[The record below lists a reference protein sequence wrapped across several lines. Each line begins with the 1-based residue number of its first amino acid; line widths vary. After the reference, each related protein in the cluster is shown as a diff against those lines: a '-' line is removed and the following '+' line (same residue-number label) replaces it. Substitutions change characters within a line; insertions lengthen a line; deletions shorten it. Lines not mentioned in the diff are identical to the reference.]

1 MRIRHSLLCVSV
13 LVVGSQSH
21 ATEFN
26 SSFLSIDGT
35 TDVDLSQFSQA
46 DFTLPGEY
54 MLEVQ
59 VNDLFYG
66 LQPIEFVA
74 LDASGAGKPC
84 LRAELVAQFGLK
96 PSLAKDLP
104 RFHGG
109 RCVDLAAIEGV
120 TVRYLKGDGRLRITI
135 PQAALE
141 FTDGTYLPPE
151 RWSDGIAGAM
161 LDYRVIANT
170 NRSFGS
176 GGRQTNAV
184 QAYGTIGANWGAWR
198 VRGDYQAQSN
208 VGNTVYADRT
218 FRFSRLYAFRAL
230 PSIQS
235 TVTFGD
241 DYLSSDIFDTFA
253 LTGASI
259 RSDDRMLP
267 PSLRGYAPLISGVA
281 RTNAT
286 VTVSQQGRVL
296 YVTRVSP
303 GAFALQNINTSV
315 QGTLDVAVEEED
327 GSVQRFQVTT
337 AAVPFLAR
345 TGQFRYKAAVGKP
358 RRFGG
363 AGITPF
369 FGFGE
374 AAYGLP
380 FDVTVY
386 GGFIAAS
393 GYTSIALGVGRDFGT
408 FGAVSADVTHARA
421 RLWWNGATRHG
432 NSYRINYS
440 KHFDGLDADVRFFG
454 YRFSERDYTNFAQF
468 SGDPTAY
475 GLANSKQRYS
485 ATMSKRFGDTSA
497 YFSYDQTTYWER
509 ASEQRVGVTLTRAF
523 SVGALRN
530 LNVSVSAFRTQSAG
544 AGGNQVSVTATLPI
558 GGRHTVT
565 SNLTTGN
572 GSTSVNAGYLYD
584 DPAGRTYQIS
594 AGATD
599 GRASANAS
607 FRQRTSAYQLTAQAS
622 TVANGYAAASLEV
635 DGSLVATQYG
645 IAAHANGNAGDTR
658 LLVSTDGVRDVPL
671 SGTLTHTDSRGYAVL
686 DGISPYNVYD
696 AAVNV
701 EKLPLEV
708 QVSNPIQRM
717 VLTDGAIGFVQFSAA
732 RGSNLYL
739 TLTDAAGKPLPFGAS
754 VQDAANGKELGIVG
768 EGGAAYLTQVQPKS
782 SLVVRAGERTLCTI
796 GTLPNRLQLEGT
808 PIPVACDM
816 SGAPHAAAA
825 QPETIH

>member
-1 MRIRHSLLCVSV
+1 M

-544 AGGNQVSVTATLPI
+544 ASGNQVSVTATLPI

-594 AGATD
+594 AGTTD

-796 GTLPNRLQLEGT
+796 DTLPNRLQLEGT

-816 SGAPHAAAA
+816 TVAPHAAA

>member
-26 SSFLSIDGT
+26 SSFLSIDGA

-161 LDYRVIANT
+161 LDYRVIANM

-303 GAFALQNINTSV
+303 GAFALQNIDTSV

-432 NSYRINYS
+432 NAYRINYS

-544 AGGNQVSVTATLPI
+544 ASGNQVSVTATLPI

-594 AGATD
+594 AGTTD

-782 SLVVRAGERTLCTI
+782 SLVVRAGERTVCTVD
-796 GTLPNRLQLEGT
+796 TLPNRLQLEGT
-808 PIPVACDM
+808 PIPVACDTTV
-816 SGAPHAAAA
+816 APHAAAA

>member
-1 MRIRHSLLCVSV
+1 M

-544 AGGNQVSVTATLPI
+544 ASGNQVSVTATLPI

-594 AGATD
+594 AGTTD

-796 GTLPNRLQLEGT
+796 DTLPNRLQLEGT

>member
-1 MRIRHSLLCVSV
+1 M

-26 SSFLSIDGT
+26 SSFLSIDGA
-35 TDVDLSQFSQA
+35 TDVDLSQFSQP

-59 VNDLFYG
+59 VNDLFFG

-96 PSLAKDLP
+96 PSLAKELP

-544 AGGNQVSVTATLPI
+544 ASGNQVSVTATLPI

-594 AGATD
+594 AGTTD

-796 GTLPNRLQLEGT
+796 DTLPNRLQLEGT

>member
-1 MRIRHSLLCVSV
+1 M

-26 SSFLSIDGT
+26 SSFLSIDGA

-96 PSLAKDLP
+96 PSLAKELP
-104 RFHGG
+104 RFHGE

-432 NSYRINYS
+432 NAYRINYS

-523 SVGALRN
+523 SIGALRN

-544 AGGNQVSVTATLPI
+544 ASGNQVSVTATLPI

-594 AGATD
+594 AGTTD

-782 SLVVRAGERTLCTI
+782 SLVVRAGERTLCTVD
-796 GTLPNRLQLEGT
+796 TLPNRLQLEGT
-808 PIPVACDM
+808 PIPVACDTTV
-816 SGAPHAAAA
+816 APHAAAA

>member
-1 MRIRHSLLCVSV
+1 M
-13 LVVGSQSH
+13 VVGSQSH

-26 SSFLSIDGT
+26 LSFLSIDGT

-544 AGGNQVSVTATLPI
+544 ASGNQVSVTATLPI

-594 AGATD
+594 AGTTD

-796 GTLPNRLQLEGT
+796 DTLPNRLQLEGT

>member
-544 AGGNQVSVTATLPI
+544 ASGNQVSVTATLPI

-594 AGATD
+594 AGTTD

-796 GTLPNRLQLEGT
+796 DTLPNRLQLEGT

-816 SGAPHAAAA
+816 TVAPHAAA

>member
-1 MRIRHSLLCVSV
+1 M

-26 SSFLSIDGT
+26 SSFLSIDGA

-66 LQPIEFVA
+66 LQPIDFVA

-594 AGATD
+594 AGTTD

-796 GTLPNRLQLEGT
+796 DTLPNRLQLEGT

>member
-1 MRIRHSLLCVSV
+1 M

-135 PQAALE
+135 PQVALE

-544 AGGNQVSVTATLPI
+544 ASGNQVSVTATLPI

-594 AGATD
+594 AGTTD

-717 VLTDGAIGFVQFSAA
+717 VLTDGAIGLVQFSAA

-796 GTLPNRLQLEGT
+796 DTLPNRLQLEGT

>member
-135 PQAALE
+135 PQVALE

-544 AGGNQVSVTATLPI
+544 ASGNQVSVTATLPI

-594 AGATD
+594 AGTTD

-717 VLTDGAIGFVQFSAA
+717 VLTDGAIGLVQFSAA

-796 GTLPNRLQLEGT
+796 DTLPNRLQLEGT

>member
-1 MRIRHSLLCVSV
+1 M

-235 TVTFGD
+235 TATFGD

-544 AGGNQVSVTATLPI
+544 ASGNQVSVTATLPI

-594 AGATD
+594 AGTTD

-796 GTLPNRLQLEGT
+796 DTLPNRLQLEGT

>member
-1 MRIRHSLLCVSV
+1 M

-26 SSFLSIDGT
+26 SSFLSIDGA

-135 PQAALE
+135 PQAAFE

-198 VRGDYQAQSN
+198 ARGDYQAQSN

-286 VTVSQQGRVL
+286 VTVSQQGRVV

-303 GAFALQNINTSV
+303 GAFALQNIDTSV

-432 NSYRINYS
+432 NAYRINYS

-544 AGGNQVSVTATLPI
+544 ASGNQVSVTATLPI

-584 DPAGRTYQIS
+584 DPAGRTYQIG
-594 AGATD
+594 AGTTD

-671 SGTLTHTDSRGYAVL
+671 SGTLTHTDSRGYALL

-782 SLVVRAGERTLCTI
+782 SLVVRAGERTLCTVD
-796 GTLPNRLQLEGT
+796 TLPNRLQLEGT
-808 PIPVACDM
+808 PIPVACDTTV
-816 SGAPHAAAA
+816 APHAAAA

>member
-1 MRIRHSLLCVSV
+1 M

-253 LTGASI
+253 LTGAAI

-594 AGATD
+594 AGTTD

-796 GTLPNRLQLEGT
+796 DTLPNRLQLEGT

-816 SGAPHAAAA
+816 TVAPHAAA

>member
-1 MRIRHSLLCVSV
+1 M

-96 PSLAKDLP
+96 PSLAKELP

-544 AGGNQVSVTATLPI
+544 ASGNQVSVTATLPI

-594 AGATD
+594 AGTTD

-796 GTLPNRLQLEGT
+796 DTLPNRLQLEGT

>member
-1 MRIRHSLLCVSV
+1 M
-13 LVVGSQSH
+13 LVVGSQSQ

-26 SSFLSIDGT
+26 SSFLDIDGT
-35 TDVDLSQFSQA
+35 GNVDLSQFSQA

-54 MLEVQ
+54 MLDVQ

-66 LQPIEFVA
+66 LQAIEFVA
-74 LDASGAGKPC
+74 VDASGAGKPC
-84 LRAELVAQFGLK
+84 LAPALVAQFGLK
-96 PSLAKDLP
+96 PSLLNDLP
-104 RFHGG
+104 RFQGG
-109 RCVDLAAIEGV
+109 RCVDLDAIEGA
-120 TVRYLKGDGRLRITI
+120 TVRYLKGDGRLKITI

-141 FTDGTYLPPE
+141 FTDSTYLPPE
-151 RWSDGIAGAM
+151 RWSEGIPGAM

-170 NRSFGS
+170 NRNFGS
-176 GGRQTNAV
+176 AGGQANSI

-198 VRGDYQAQSN
+198 FRGDYQAQSN
-208 VGNTVYADRT
+208 SGNSVYADRT

-235 TVTFGD
+235 TATFGD
-241 DYLSSDIFDTFA
+241 DYLTSDIFDTFA

-286 VTVSQQGRVL
+286 VTVSQAGRVL

-345 TGQFRYKAAVGKP
+345 TGQLRYKAAIGKP
-358 RRFGG
+358 RLFG
-363 AGITPF
+363 ATGITPF

-380 FDVTVY
+380 FDITVY

-393 GYTSIALGVGRDFGT
+393 GYTSIALGVGRDFGD
-408 FGAVSADVTHARA
+408 FGALSADVTHARA
-421 RLWWNGATRHG
+421 RLWWSGATRNG
-432 NSYRINYS
+432 NSYRVNYS
-440 KHFDGLDADVRFFG
+440 KHVDLLDADVRFFG
-454 YRFSERDYTNFAQF
+454 YRFSEREYTNFAQF

-485 ATMSKRFGDTSA
+485 ATMSKRFGDTST
-497 YFSYDQTTYWER
+497 YFSYDQTTYWAR
-509 ASEQRVGVTLTRAF
+509 ASEQRVGLTLTRAF
-523 SVGALRN
+523 SIGALRN

-544 AGGNQVSVTATLPI
+544 ASGNQFSVTATLPI

-565 SNLTTGN
+565 SNLTTGS
-572 GSTSVNAGYLYD
+572 GSTSVNAGYIYD
-584 DPAGRTYQIS
+584 DPDGRTYQVN

-599 GRASANAS
+599 GRAAANAS
-607 FRQRTSAYQLTAQAS
+607 FRQRTTAYQLTAQAS
-622 TVANGYAAASLEV
+622 TVANAYAAASLEV
-635 DGSLVATQYG
+635 DGSFVATRYG
-645 IAAHANGNAGDTR
+645 VAAHANGNAGDTR

-671 SGTLTHTDSRGYAVL
+671 SGTLAHTDARGYAVL

-696 AAVNV
+696 ATVNV

-717 VLTDGAIGFVQFSAA
+717 VLTDGAIGFVRFSAA

-739 TLTDAAGKPLPFGAS
+739 TLTDPAGKPLPFGAS

-768 EGGAAYLTQVQPKS
+768 EGGATYLTQVQPKS
-782 SLVVRAGERTLCTI
+782 ALAVRAGERTLCTLDV
-796 GTLPNRLQLEGT
+796 LPNQLQLEGT
-808 PIPVACDM
+808 PIPVTCQTPGE
-816 SGAPHAAAA
+816 SHAAAA
-825 QPETIH
+825 RNER

>member
-1 MRIRHSLLCVSV
+1 M

-84 LRAELVAQFGLK
+84 LHAELVAQFGLK

-135 PQAALE
+135 PQVALE

-454 YRFSERDYTNFAQF
+454 YRFSERDYTNFSQF

-594 AGATD
+594 AGTTD

-796 GTLPNRLQLEGT
+796 DTLPNRLQLEGT

>member
-1 MRIRHSLLCVSV
+1 M

-544 AGGNQVSVTATLPI
+544 ASGNQVSVTATLPI

-796 GTLPNRLQLEGT
+796 DTLPNRLQLEGT

-816 SGAPHAAAA
+816 TVAPHAAA

>member
-421 RLWWNGATRHG
+421 RLWWNGATRRG

-530 LNVSVSAFRTQSAG
+530 LNVSVSAFRTQGAG
-544 AGGNQVSVTATLPI
+544 ASGNQVSVTATLPI

-594 AGATD
+594 AGTTD

-622 TVANGYAAASLEV
+622 TVANGYAAASFEV

-796 GTLPNRLQLEGT
+796 DTLPNRLQLEGT

>member
-1 MRIRHSLLCVSV
+1 M

-26 SSFLSIDGT
+26 SSFLSIDGA

-96 PSLAKDLP
+96 PSLAKELP

-544 AGGNQVSVTATLPI
+544 ASGNQVSVTATLPI

-594 AGATD
+594 AGTTD

-796 GTLPNRLQLEGT
+796 DTLPNRLQLEGT

>member
-1 MRIRHSLLCVSV
+1 M

-84 LRAELVAQFGLK
+84 LRTELVAQFGLK

-104 RFHGG
+104 RFQGG

-141 FTDGTYLPPE
+141 FTDGAYLPPE

-544 AGGNQVSVTATLPI
+544 ASGNQVSVTATLPI

-594 AGATD
+594 AGTTD

-796 GTLPNRLQLEGT
+796 DTLPNRLQLEGT

>member
-1 MRIRHSLLCVSV
+1 V

-544 AGGNQVSVTATLPI
+544 ASGNQVSVTATLPI
-558 GGRHTVT
+558 GGRHTIT

-594 AGATD
+594 AGTTD

-782 SLVVRAGERTLCTI
+782 SLVVRAGERTLCTVD
-796 GTLPNRLQLEGT
+796 TLPNRLQLEGT

>member
-1 MRIRHSLLCVSV
+1 M

-135 PQAALE
+135 PQVALE

-544 AGGNQVSVTATLPI
+544 ASGNQVSVTATLPI

-594 AGATD
+594 AGTTD

-717 VLTDGAIGFVQFSAA
+717 VLTDGAIGLVQFSAA
-732 RGSNLYL
+732 PGSNLYL

-796 GTLPNRLQLEGT
+796 DTLRNRLQLEGT

>member
-1 MRIRHSLLCVSV
+1 M

-26 SSFLSIDGT
+26 SSFLSIDGA

-544 AGGNQVSVTATLPI
+544 ASGNQVSVTATLPI

-594 AGATD
+594 AGTTD

-658 LLVSTDGVRDVPL
+658 LLVSTGGVRDVPL

-796 GTLPNRLQLEGT
+796 DTLPNRLQLEGT

>member
-1 MRIRHSLLCVSV
+1 M

-26 SSFLSIDGT
+26 SSFLNIDGSNN
-35 TDVDLSQFSQA
+35 VDLSQFSQA

-54 MLEVQ
+54 MLDVR

-66 LQPIEFVA
+66 LQAIEFIAV
-74 LDASGAGKPC
+74 DTSGAGKPC
-84 LRAELVAQFGLK
+84 LPPELVAQFGLK

-104 RFHGG
+104 RFQGG
-109 RCVDLAAIEGV
+109 RCVDLGAIEGA
-120 TVRYLKGDGRLRITI
+120 TVRYLKSDGRLKITI

-141 FTDGTYLPPE
+141 FTDSTYLPPS
-151 RWSDGIAGAM
+151 RWSEGIPGAM

-170 NRSFGS
+170 NRNFGA
-176 GGRQTNAV
+176 GGSQTNSI
-184 QAYGTIGANWGAWR
+184 QAYGTVGANWDAWR
-198 VRGDYQAQSN
+198 FRGDYQAQSN
-208 VGNTVYADRT
+208 VGNTAYADRT

-241 DYLSSDIFDTFA
+241 DYLTSDIFDTFA

-286 VTVSQQGRVL
+286 VTVSQAGRVL

-345 TGQFRYKAAVGKP
+345 AGQLRYKAAVGKP
-358 RRFGG
+358 RLFGG

-374 AAYGLP
+374 IAYGLP
-380 FDVTVY
+380 FDVTAY

-393 GYTSIALGVGRDFGT
+393 GYTSIALGVGRDFGA
-408 FGAVSADVTHARA
+408 FGALSADVTHARA
-421 RLWWNGATRHG
+421 KLWWNGATRNG

-454 YRFSERDYTNFAQF
+454 YRFSEREYTNFAQF

-485 ATMSKRFGDTSA
+485 ATLSKRFGDTST

-509 ASEQRVGVTLTRAF
+509 ANEQRVGLTLTRAF
-523 SVGALRN
+523 SIGTLRN

-544 AGGNQVSVTATLPI
+544 ASGNQVSVTATLPI

-565 SNLTTGN
+565 SNLTTGS
-572 GSTSVNAGYLYD
+572 GSTSVNAGYIYD
-584 DPAGRTYQIS
+584 DPNGRTYQIN

-607 FRQRTSAYQLTAQAS
+607 YRQRSSAYQLTAQAS
-622 TVANGYAAASLEV
+622 TLANAYAAASLEV
-635 DGSLVATQYG
+635 DGSFVATQYG
-645 IAAHANGNAGDTR
+645 VSAHANGNSGDTR
-658 LLVSTDGVRDVPL
+658 LLVSTDGVPDVPL
-671 SGTLTHTDSRGYAVL
+671 SGTLSHTDSRGYAVL

-696 AAVNV
+696 ATVNV

-717 VLTDGAIGFVQFSAA
+717 VLTDGAIGFVKFSAA

-739 TLTDAAGKPLPFGAS
+739 TMTDPAGKPLPFGAS
-754 VQDAANGKELGIVG
+754 VQDAANGRELGIVG
-768 EGGAAYLTQVQPKS
+768 ESGAAFLTQVQPKS
-782 SLVVRAGERTLCTI
+782 TLAVRAGERTLCTI
-796 GTLPNRLQLEGT
+796 DTLPNQLQLEGT
-808 PIPVACDM
+808 PIPVTCQTPGE
-816 SGAPHAAAA
+816 SHAAAA
-825 QPETIH
+825 RVER

>member
-1 MRIRHSLLCVSV
+1 M
-13 LVVGSQSH
+13 VVGSQSH

-544 AGGNQVSVTATLPI
+544 ASGNQVSVTATLPI

-594 AGATD
+594 AGTTD

-796 GTLPNRLQLEGT
+796 DTLPNRLQLEGT

>member
-1 MRIRHSLLCVSV
+1 M

-345 TGQFRYKAAVGKP
+345 TGQFRYKATVGKP

-544 AGGNQVSVTATLPI
+544 ASGNQVSVTATLPI

-594 AGATD
+594 AGTTD

-796 GTLPNRLQLEGT
+796 DTLPNRLQLEGT
-808 PIPVACDM
+808 PIPVACDTT
-816 SGAPHAAAA
+816 GAPHAAAA

>member
-1 MRIRHSLLCVSV
+1 M

-84 LRAELVAQFGLK
+84 LRTELVAQFGLK

-104 RFHGG
+104 RFQGG

-327 GSVQRFQVTT
+327 GSVQRFHVTT

-544 AGGNQVSVTATLPI
+544 ASGNQVSVTATLPI

-594 AGATD
+594 AGTTD

-796 GTLPNRLQLEGT
+796 DTLPNRLQLEGT
-808 PIPVACDM
+808 PIPVACDTT
-816 SGAPHAAAA
+816 GAPHAAAA
-825 QPETIH
+825 PPETIY

>member
-1 MRIRHSLLCVSV
+1 M

-530 LNVSVSAFRTQSAG
+530 LNVSVSAFRAQSAG
-544 AGGNQVSVTATLPI
+544 ASGNQVSVTATLPI

-594 AGATD
+594 AGTTD

-796 GTLPNRLQLEGT
+796 DTLPNRLQLEGT

-816 SGAPHAAAA
+816 TVAPHAAA

>member
-1 MRIRHSLLCVSV
+1 M

-26 SSFLSIDGT
+26 SSFLSIDGA

-96 PSLAKDLP
+96 PSLAKELP

-303 GAFALQNINTSV
+303 GAFALQNIDTSV
-315 QGTLDVAVEEED
+315 QGTLDAAVEEED

-432 NSYRINYS
+432 NAYRINYS

-544 AGGNQVSVTATLPI
+544 ASGNQVSVTATLPI

-594 AGATD
+594 AGTTD

-782 SLVVRAGERTLCTI
+782 SLVVRAGERTLCTVD
-796 GTLPNRLQLEGT
+796 TLPNRLQLEGT
-808 PIPVACDM
+808 PIPVACDTTV
-816 SGAPHAAAA
+816 APHAAAA

>member
-1 MRIRHSLLCVSV
+1 M

-544 AGGNQVSVTATLPI
+544 ASGN
-558 GGRHTVT
+558 
-565 SNLTTGN
+565 
-572 GSTSVNAGYLYD
+572 
-584 DPAGRTYQIS
+584 
-594 AGATD
+594 
-599 GRASANAS
+599 
-607 FRQRTSAYQLTAQAS
+607 
-622 TVANGYAAASLEV
+622 
-635 DGSLVATQYG
+635 
-645 IAAHANGNAGDTR
+645 
-658 LLVSTDGVRDVPL
+658 
-671 SGTLTHTDSRGYAVL
+671 
-686 DGISPYNVYD
+686 
-696 AAVNV
+696 
-701 EKLPLEV
+701 
-708 QVSNPIQRM
+708 
-717 VLTDGAIGFVQFSAA
+717 
-732 RGSNLYL
+732 
-739 TLTDAAGKPLPFGAS
+739 
-754 VQDAANGKELGIVG
+754 
-768 EGGAAYLTQVQPKS
+768 
-782 SLVVRAGERTLCTI
+782 
-796 GTLPNRLQLEGT
+796 
-808 PIPVACDM
+808 
-816 SGAPHAAAA
+816 
-825 QPETIH
+825 

>member
-1 MRIRHSLLCVSV
+1 M

-544 AGGNQVSVTATLPI
+544 ASGNQVSVTATLPI

-594 AGATD
+594 AGTTD

-754 VQDAANGKELGIVG
+754 VQDAANGKGLGIVG

-796 GTLPNRLQLEGT
+796 DTLPNRLQLEGT
-808 PIPVACDM
+808 PIPVACDTT
-816 SGAPHAAAA
+816 GAPHAAAA
-825 QPETIH
+825 PPETIH

>member
-1 MRIRHSLLCVSV
+1 M

-84 LRAELVAQFGLK
+84 LRTELVAQFGLK

-253 LTGASI
+253 LSGASI

-408 FGAVSADVTHARA
+408 FGAVSADVTHASA

-544 AGGNQVSVTATLPI
+544 ASGNQVSVTATLPI

-584 DPAGRTYQIS
+584 DPAGRTYQIG
-594 AGATD
+594 AGTTD

-782 SLVVRAGERTLCTI
+782 SLVVRAGERTVCTVD
-796 GTLPNRLQLEGT
+796 TLPNRLQLEGT
-808 PIPVACDM
+808 PIPVACDTTV
-816 SGAPHAAAA
+816 APHAAAA

>member
-530 LNVSVSAFRTQSAG
+530 LNVSVSAFRAQSAG
-544 AGGNQVSVTATLPI
+544 ASGNQVSVTATLPI

-594 AGATD
+594 AGTTD

-796 GTLPNRLQLEGT
+796 DTLPNRLQLEGT

-816 SGAPHAAAA
+816 TVAPHAAA

>member
-1 MRIRHSLLCVSV
+1 M
-13 LVVGSQSH
+13 VVGSQSH

-74 LDASGAGKPC
+74 LDVSGAGKPC

-235 TVTFGD
+235 TATFGD

-544 AGGNQVSVTATLPI
+544 ASGNQVSVTATLPI

-594 AGATD
+594 AGTTD

-796 GTLPNRLQLEGT
+796 DTLPNRLQLEGT

>member
-1 MRIRHSLLCVSV
+1 M

-135 PQAALE
+135 PQVALE

-497 YFSYDQTTYWER
+497 YLSYDQTTYWER

-594 AGATD
+594 AGTTD

-796 GTLPNRLQLEGT
+796 DTLPNRLQLEGT

-816 SGAPHAAAA
+816 TVAPHAAA

>member
-1 MRIRHSLLCVSV
+1 M
-13 LVVGSQSH
+13 VVGSQSH

-421 RLWWNGATRHG
+421 RLWWNGATRRG

-544 AGGNQVSVTATLPI
+544 ASGNQVSVTATLPI

-584 DPAGRTYQIS
+584 DPAGRTYQVS
-594 AGATD
+594 AGTTD

-696 AAVNV
+696 AAVSV

-796 GTLPNRLQLEGT
+796 DTLPNRLQLEGT

>member
-1 MRIRHSLLCVSV
+1 M

-421 RLWWNGATRHG
+421 RLWWNGATRRG

-530 LNVSVSAFRTQSAG
+530 LNVSVSAFRTQGAG
-544 AGGNQVSVTATLPI
+544 ASGNQVSVTATLPI

-594 AGATD
+594 AGTTD

-622 TVANGYAAASLEV
+622 TVANGYAAASFEV

-796 GTLPNRLQLEGT
+796 DTLPNRLQLEGT

>member
-1 MRIRHSLLCVSV
+1 M

-26 SSFLSIDGT
+26 SSFLSIDGA

-104 RFHGG
+104 RFQGG

-544 AGGNQVSVTATLPI
+544 ASGNQVSVTATLPI

-594 AGATD
+594 AGTTD

-796 GTLPNRLQLEGT
+796 DTLPNRLQLEGT

-825 QPETIH
+825 PPETIH